1 MQFRR
6 GISLATERLKIP
18 MSKQCALLP
27 IFSGLV
33 VVLFSAFLQAQD
45 INTNLGKDLLQS
57 EIETYAITVFPD
69 GTNLPLGR
77 GTVVQG
83 AALYKNG
90 CSMCHGSRGIEGPAA
105 RLVGQDGWFSLT
117 DPLRVLR
124 IKQYPILLIS
134 VGGLWPHATTIFDY
148 IRRAMPHH
156 APKSLSNNEAY
167 ALTAYLLYRNGLI
180 DEQTTLDR
188 QSILKVTMPAQA
200 RSTFP
205 RGSDFV
211 IE

>member
-1 MQFRR
+1 
-6 GISLATERLKIP
+6 
-18 MSKQCALLP
+18 
-27 IFSGLV
+27 
-33 VVLFSAFLQAQD
+33 
-45 INTNLGKDLLQS
+45 
-57 EIETYAITVFPD
+57 
-69 GTNLPLGR
+69 
-77 GTVVQG
+77 
-83 AALYKNG
+83 
-90 CSMCHGSRGIEGPAA
+90 
-105 RLVGQDGWFSLT
+105 
-117 DPLRVLR
+117 
-124 IKQYPILLIS
+124 
-134 VGGLWPHATTIFDY
+134 
-148 IRRAMPHH
+148 MPHH